1 MNTNSLK
8 QFVQAK
14 KENPQLSYWEFKGS
28 SVDAYAGGGTTKN
41 NKNQVAR
48 QIYQTAR
55 GWGMDNTR
63 ALALVGSLQQESGLN
78 PQVTNSIGAYGLQQ
92 WLGSRKRSLFK
103 QYGNHPTTSQ
113 QLEFLRNE
121 LTTNGFM
128 TSASKRQQGI
138 DYKKQFM
145 TTDNL
150 YSAIEAHTRGFSRP
164 AEFEMALDKRYN
176 YAVQFAQN
184 NKDLVGN
191 YTAAPAKQY
200 SAGSD
205 YEPSLDHYYQM
216 LRDNQMN
223 SEDKNTA
230 FEGYLQSLQK
240 PQREPVDYTS
250 ILAGNPEGEQP
261 QQYTPSETY
270 SQTPDRSQLA
280 NNILQVVNAYQSDE
294 ML

>member
-1 MNTNSLK
+1 MLIKKTNN
-8 QFVQAK
+8 Q
-14 KENPQLSYWEFKGS
+14 NPTNL
-28 SVDAYAGGGTTKN
+28 
-41 NKNQVAR
+41 VAR

-55 GWGMDNTR
+55 GWGMDNIR

-92 WLGSRKRSLFK
+92 WLGSRKQSLFK

-121 LTTNGFM
+121 LITNGFM
-128 TSASKRQQGI
+128 TSASKRRQGI

-150 YSAIEAHTRGFSRP
+150 YSAVEAHTRGFSRP

-200 SAGSD
+200 SANSD

-216 LRDNQMN
+216 LRDNQLDT
-223 SEDKNTA
+223 EQKNQA
-230 FEGYLQSLQK
+230 FEGYMQSLQK
-240 PQREPVDYTS
+240 PQREQVDYGA
-250 ILAGNPEGEQP
+250 ILADNPQSVP
-261 QQYTPSETY
+261 QQQYVPSE
-270 SQTPDRSQLA
+270 SDSKGPSRAELA
-280 NNILQVVNAYQSDE
+280 DNILQVVNAYRSDD